1 MRKDERLP
9 IILQRL
15 SEGGTA
21 TIDELART
29 LDVSAATIRRDLSE
43 LGEQRFLTRTHG
55 GAAAGAVPYE
65 LPLRYRGGRRSE
77 QKCRIG
83 RAVAALV
90 PSGATIGISGGT
102 TTTEA
107 ARVLATQKSIT
118 IVTNSLNIATEVA
131 VRPNVRLFVTGGMAR
146 AASFEL
152 GGPVAERTLSDYN
165 LDLALLGVDGIDPV
179 AGCTTHD
186 TVEASTK
193 ATLIGRARKCIVLA
207 DSSKLGR
214 VTFAHICDLDAVD
227 TLITDAEADDELVT
241 AFRKAGLSVEEV

>member
-1 MRKDERLP
+1 MVEP
-9 IILQRL
+9 
-15 SEGGTA
+15 
-21 TIDELART
+21 
-29 LDVSAATIRRDLSE
+29 
-43 LGEQRFLTRTHG
+43 H
-55 GAAAGAVPYE
+55 
-65 LPLRYRGGRRSE
+65 
-77 QKCRIG
+77 
-83 RAVAALV
+83 
-90 PSGATIGISGGT
+90 PSGATVGISGGT

-107 ARVLATQKSIT
+107 ARVLATQNSIT

-152 GGPVAERTLSDYN
+152 VGPVAERTLSDWN

-179 AGCTTHD
+179 AGCATHD
-186 TVEASTK
+186 TVEASTN

-227 TLITDAEADDELVT
+227 TLITDADADDELVT